1 MENVEDCHGMISL
14 KIQVMNILRIDVV
27 RVGMSGA
34 SRRVLPWFSRAFDVR
49 PGASDVTTN
58 RAGQARVVREAM
70 DQANSSVFRYR
81 PQIKV
86 MSRDGDAWH

>member
-1 MENVEDCHGMISL
+1 
-14 KIQVMNILRIDVV
+14 MNILRIDVV
-27 RVGMSGA
+27 RVGMGGA
-34 SRRVLPWFSRAFDVR
+34 SQRVLPWFPRASDVR

-58 RAGQARVVREAM
+58 RVGQARVVREAM
-70 DQANSSVFRYR
+70 DQANRSAFRYR